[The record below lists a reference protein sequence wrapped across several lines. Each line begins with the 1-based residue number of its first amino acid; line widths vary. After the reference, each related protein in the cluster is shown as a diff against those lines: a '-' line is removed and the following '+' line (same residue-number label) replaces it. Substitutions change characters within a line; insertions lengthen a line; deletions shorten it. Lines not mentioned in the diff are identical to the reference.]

1 MAVASGQSLLDLVFE
16 YGQDSE
22 SETPSSPHPN
32 SEEPEQ
38 SQQTPAEPWFDAA
51 DEKERK
57 LTAVTVHARQLRRQ
71 VRQLLAKQHQ
81 TADALAQAQ
90 ADLAREKLHSDL
102 RIGIELRR
110 RDPRISGFRNGQV
123 VYAAPPETLASAH
136 VRLFGTS
143 QNVGPG
149 PFKSGS
155 WQEWGKPN
163 RPLTHEFVQ
172 DWIKKRD
179 AKREKERAKEAAWWA
194 EMRAGPC
201 LPRPPPLGLAPVA
214 HCRSVPGGDVGVAL
228 EPSRGH

>member
-1 MAVASGQSLLDLVFE
+1 VASGQSLFDLLAE

-22 SETPSSPHPN
+22 PETHSSPHPN
-32 SEEPEQ
+32 SEEQ
-38 SQQTPAEPWFDAA
+38 SQLTRAEPWFDAA
-51 DEKERK
+51 ADEKERE
-57 LTAVTVHARQLRRQ
+57 LTAITVHARQLRRQ

-81 TADALAQAQ
+81 MADALAQVQ

-102 RIGIELRR
+102 KVGIELRR
-110 RDPRISGFRNGQV
+110 LNPRIGGFRNGQV

-136 VRLFGTS
+136 VRLFGTR

-149 PFKSGS
+149 PYKGGS

-179 AKREKERAKEAAWWA
+179 AKQEKDRAKAAAWWA

-214 HCRSVPGGDVGVAL
+214 HGRSVPGGDAGVAP